1 MLQIGTDVIVVM
13 IFDSVYQSV
22 VLIIS
27 DYLKDDT
34 NVGTRNIQ
42 NFRNTST
49 QRTILISTIPQFG
62 VNMKAV
68 ALPLTVVLIT
78 LIPNNR
84 LTIKAR
90 LTYIW
95 NHLLERTLTSRLAKV
110 SPTACTGFNI
120 HLPFLNTNC
129 IFLGF
134 KGAEWYQYVNI
145 SSHVELDFDL
155 CVEYLPPTFSN
166 SLNRNYICYV

>member
-1 MLQIGTDVIVVM
+1 ML
-13 IFDSVYQSV
+13 FDSVYQSV

-62 VNMKAV
+62 VNMKPV

-90 LTYIW
+90 LTYI
-95 NHLLERTLTSRLAKV
+95 LESFAGKDVDITTSGK
-110 SPTACTGFNI
+110 
-120 HLPFLNTNC
+120 
-129 IFLGF
+129 
-134 KGAEWYQYVNI
+134 
-145 SSHVELDFDL
+145 
-155 CVEYLPPTFSN
+155 
-166 SLNRNYICYV
+166 